1 MAKSALEKAIEK
13 KQKEEAKN
21 IQKKIQADKRLADKQ
36 QRETNKHARLEARRT
51 SAASIVNGQPTCSG
65 MKIVDKTAEE
75 LIKILCDG
83 FHGNEEYRVT
93 NHDVEIPV
101 YIKNNLELEFE
112 KLKQYGLVSNYVVYT
127 SDFWETCILPCLLT
141 YVEDKERA
149 VLEEKQKQSSV
160 SIGTINAHNG
170 NVVIGDVINSS
181 LSVDNSIHNIKKM
194 IDEKGGDDKE
204 ELTALLEEFK
214 DVLDNIENSHH
225 IPKNKGFINR
235 ISAHLDKHG
244 WFYAEIVG
252 LLGSVAMKIL
262 MGS

>member
-13 KQKEEAKN
+13 QQKEATKN
-21 IQKKIQADKRLADKQ
+21 IQKKIQADKKIADKQ
-36 QRETNKHARLEARRT
+36 QRETNKHTRLEARRMR
-51 SAASIVNGQPTCSG
+51 AASIVNGQPTYNG

-75 LIKILCDG
+75 LIKIFCDG
-83 FHGNEEYRVT
+83 FNGNKEYRIT
-93 NHDVEIPV
+93 NHDVEIPM
-101 YIKNNLELEFE
+101 YIQNNLELEFE
-112 KLKQYGLVSNYVVYT
+112 KLKQYGLVSNYVLYI
-127 SDFWETCILPCLLT
+127 SDFWEVCILPCLLT

-149 VLEEKQKQSSV
+149 VLEEKQSSV
-160 SIGTINAHNG
+160 SIGTINAPNG

-214 DVLDNIENSHH
+214 EVLDNIEDSHH

-235 ISAHLDKHG
+235 ISTHLDKHG